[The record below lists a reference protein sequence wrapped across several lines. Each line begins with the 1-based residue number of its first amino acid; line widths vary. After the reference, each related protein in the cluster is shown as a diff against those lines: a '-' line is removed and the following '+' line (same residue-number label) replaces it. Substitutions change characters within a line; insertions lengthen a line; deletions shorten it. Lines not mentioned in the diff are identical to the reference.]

1 MDKKCSYYNE
11 CIQTKNF
18 FAELV
23 CCKRWH
29 RVTETML
36 WRDIVLTTSSMI
48 ALFLSKITL
57 ESAVLIHS
65 LTLRI
70 NRISSSMQAASVETH
85 ALSRSLWDLA
95 GNVSVMMRLNTF
107 SVIVLAPP
115 MSWVIP
121 AGTRL
126 RRTDLIDLLKSLPTS
141 CVYLEINTD
150 GIRWYEEGAHIW
162 SIIVDMMIRMEHIK
176 LQLNFICESVF
187 LDNSEKSEFVF
198 APRLQT
204 LVINSDVVCVQASR
218 RCERTSTS
226 RGPISIG
233 ASQLS
238 FLQ

>member
-1 MDKKCSYYNE
+1 M
-11 CIQTKNF
+11 
-18 FAELV
+18 
-23 CCKRWH
+23 
-29 RVTETML
+29 
-36 WRDIVLTTSSMI
+36 LTTSSMI
-48 ALFLSKITL
+48 ALFLSKITPK
-57 ESAVLIHS
+57 SAVLIHS
-65 LTLRI
+65 LPLRI

-85 ALSRSLWDLA
+85 ALSRSLRDLA

-150 GIRWYEEGAHIW
+150 GIGWYEEGAHIW

-187 LDNSEKSEFVF
+187 LATAKNQNLYLPLGSRPWLLTQMLRVCRRHVGANVPLQAAGQFLLGHLSYHFCSEGSLPGKF
-198 APRLQT
+198 
-204 LVINSDVVCVQASR
+204 
-218 RCERTSTS
+218 
-226 RGPISIG
+226 ISNG
-233 ASQLS
+233 EET
-238 FLQ
+238 